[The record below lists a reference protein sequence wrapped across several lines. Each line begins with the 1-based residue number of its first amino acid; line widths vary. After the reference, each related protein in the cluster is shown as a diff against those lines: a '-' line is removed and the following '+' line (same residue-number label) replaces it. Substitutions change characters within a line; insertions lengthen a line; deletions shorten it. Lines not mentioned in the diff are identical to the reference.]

1 MKRILFIT
9 ALLYSLAVG
18 AQLKFNIMC
27 SYEMCLNF
35 GTPDFYDCKLY
46 SSENNSLFIYR
57 NITSSADSLRLTE
70 ELADNCL
77 QVNITDDRTYN
88 IFTDKDSIKSVSGII
103 GKEEMCVVIEE
114 RPVINWNITDETKK
128 IDNYD
133 CIKAVAEFR
142 GRTYYAWFSPE
153 IPMMYGPYKFHGLNG
168 VIFEIY
174 DQTREVSFRLKGFSF
189 NNYTMPEIDYSG
201 YPVMTQKE
209 YISEFKSAFS
219 EIGNRVAS
227 RMDNEFTI
235 EVASPRIKSIEL
247 E

>member
-1 MKRILFIT
+1 MKKLIFIITLF
-9 ALLYSLAVG
+9 YSLTAG
-18 AQLKFNIMC
+18 AQYKFDIMC

-46 SSENNSLFIYR
+46 SSKKNSLFIYR
-57 NITSSADSLRLTE
+57 NLISSADSLNQIE
-70 ELADNCL
+70 ELADDYYK
-77 QVNITDDRTYN
+77 VKITDDRTYN

-227 RMDNEFTI
+227 RMDKEFTI